1 MHVSVEM
8 QLYTQKQWQYMF
20 QMQSNGESDENILY
34 PLTTNTAEALVGT
47 LKSVFFHAFFL
58 QHMKLFILTTPLT
71 MIDNT

>member
-47 LKSVFFHAFFL
+47 LKSVFSRIFFATYE
-58 QHMKLFILTTPLT
+58 IIY
-71 MIDNT
+71 IDNSTYNY